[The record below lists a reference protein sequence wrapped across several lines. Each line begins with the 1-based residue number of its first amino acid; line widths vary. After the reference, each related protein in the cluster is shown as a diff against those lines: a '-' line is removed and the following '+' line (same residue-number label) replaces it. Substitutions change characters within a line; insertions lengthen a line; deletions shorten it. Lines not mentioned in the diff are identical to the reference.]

1 MFTGV
6 GFEPVPTAIVAVIGV
21 AIITVM
27 IVRAKRRR

>member
-6 GFEPVPTAIVAVIGV
+6 GFEPIPTTIVAVIGI
-21 AIITVM
+21 AIIIMM